1 MTSMLDRKLG
11 RDLWRVK
18 GQALAIALVIALGVM
33 LLVMMDGLVNSL
45 SETRDSYYQRYR
57 LADIF
62 APVKRAPR
70 RLLAEV
76 AALPGVAAAEGRIN
90 GAALLNLP
98 GVAAPIRARML
109 SLPVRLNQLAL
120 SAGRL
125 PNPARR
131 NEILLL
137 NGFARARGLAPGDT
151 LLATMNG
158 GRQQLTI
165 AGLTQAPEFLY
176 TTAPGELVPDDGRF
190 AVIWMQESVLAAAFD
205 LDGAVN
211 EILVATARGAREEE
225 LIAELDRLLA
235 AYGALGAYELADHL
249 SNRFIEEE
257 IAGLR
262 VSSRTVPPVFLGVA
276 AFLLYMVLSR
286 MVQAEREQIGL
297 LKAFGH
303 TGTEVAAHYLKFV
316 LVIALGGALVGIGL
330 GMLAGRAMSG
340 FYQLYYKFPFLL
352 FRLDPAALVIGVT
365 VSVLAASAGAL
376 LVLRRV
382 LALAPATAMR
392 PPAPPDFSHGLR
404 FGLRLNRWLDQPS
417 RMVLRNLWRRPG
429 RALLTVL
436 GIALG
441 MALPVAMLSVMSG
454 FDNVMTLNFNHID
467 RSDATVSFTEPRG
480 PRSLF
485 ALAQLDGVLALEPFR
500 SVPVILHHG
509 RYRYRGAITALGNEP
524 QLYRALDRQRQPL
537 TLPGEGIILARALAG
552 KLSIVPGGML
562 RVEVREGRR
571 PVLEIP
577 VVGLADTLL
586 GAPAFMQ
593 LDALNRVMREPGRVS
608 GAYLRIDATRSAEL
622 YRKMKE
628 MPVVAGVSLRQER
641 REAFRKVMD
650 SGAGATRYLMA
661 AIAGV
666 ITFGIVYNGARIAFA
681 ERARELAGLRIL
693 GLTRGEV
700 GFVLLGE
707 LGLLTLLALP
717 LGSLLGYGLS
727 LAVAAGFS
735 TDLYQVPV
743 ELVPASHGLAVLAV
757 LAAAL
762 LSGIGV
768 QRDIQRLDLVAA
780 LNIRE

>member
-1 MTSMLDRKLG
+1 MTSMLNRKLA

-18 GQALAIALVIALGVM
+18 GQALAIGLVIALGVM

-45 SETRDSYYQRYR
+45 SDTRHSYYQRYR

-62 APVKRAPR
+62 VPVKRAPR

-76 AALPGVAAAEGRIN
+76 AALNGVAVAEGRIN
-90 GAALLNLP
+90 GGVLLNLP

-125 PNPARR
+125 PDPTRGD
-131 NEILLL
+131 EILLL
-137 NGFARARGLAPGDT
+137 NGFAQARGLVPGDT
-151 LLATMNG
+151 MPATING
-158 GRQQLTI
+158 GRQRLTI
-165 AGLTQAPEFLY
+165 AGLVQAPEFLY

-190 AVIWMQESVLAAAFD
+190 AVIWMQEPVLAAAFD

-211 EILVATARGAREEE
+211 EILITRSRGAREAE
-225 LIAELDRLLA
+225 LIAALDRLLA
-235 AYGALGAYELADHL
+235 PYGALGAYGLADHL

-303 TGTEVAAHYLKFV
+303 TGAEVAAHYLKFV
-316 LVIALGGALVGIGL
+316 LVIALGGALVGVGL
-330 GMLAGRAMSG
+330 GVLAGRSMSG
-340 FYQLYYKFPFLL
+340 LYQLYYKFPYLL
-352 FRLDPAALVIGVT
+352 FRLDPAALIIGVT
-365 VSVLAASAGAL
+365 ISVLAATAGAL

-392 PPAPPDFSHGLR
+392 PPAPPDFSHGLHL
-404 FGLRLNRWLDQPS
+404 GPRLNRWLDQPS
-417 RMVLRNLWRRPG
+417 RMVLRNLVRRPG

-436 GIALG
+436 GIGLG

-454 FDNVMTLNFNHID
+454 FDRALALNFNHID

-480 PRSLF
+480 ARSLF
-485 ALAQLDGVLALEPFR
+485 ALGQLDGVLALEPFR
-500 SVPVILHHG
+500 SVPVILRHG
-509 RYRYRGAITALGNEP
+509 RYDYRGAITALVNEP

-537 TLPGEGIILARALAG
+537 ILPDEGIILARALAG
-552 KLSIVPGGML
+552 KLSIVPGEML

-571 PVLEIP
+571 PVLDIP

-593 LDALNRVMREPGRVS
+593 LDALNRVMGEPGRVS
-608 GAYLRIDATRSAEL
+608 GVHLRIDATRSTEL
-622 YRKMKE
+622 YQKMKL

-693 GLTRGEV
+693 GLTRAEV

-727 LAVAAGFS
+727 LAVAVGFS

-743 ELVPASHGLAVLAV
+743 DLVPASHGQAILAV